1 MASARPGRRRWR
13 PVLRPWSPAEPPA
26 ARSTCR
32 SRSWGRVGVRR
43 SSASWSATAGSV
55 SDMAERVMREVT
67 LALPMVPEMEIEAS
81 KTATAIAESI
91 RMSPDRIDEVRMAVV
106 EACINALEHSHASDR
121 EVYVTFQVLGE
132 GGDPDKLRIMVG
144 DTGIGFAP
152 AGLEEP
158 TIEDK
163 LQAVRKRGWGLK
175 IIRGLMDEVEIL
187 SGADGTTV
195 VMSKMR

>member
-1 MASARPGRRRWR
+1 MAPG
-13 PVLRPWSPAEPPA
+13 VL
-26 ARSTCR
+26 
-32 SRSWGRVGVRR
+32 
-43 SSASWSATAGSV
+43 
-55 SDMAERVMREVT
+55 REVT

-106 EACINALEHSHASDR
+106 EACINALEHSRAGDR
-121 EVYVTFQVLGE
+121 EVFVTFQVVGE
-132 GGDPDKLRIMVG
+132 GGDPEKLRILVHDNGVG
-144 DTGIGFAP
+144 FSPDV
-152 AGLEEP
+152 LEDP
-158 TIEDK
+158 TMEGK
-163 LQAVRKRGWGLK
+163 LKAVRKRGWGLK

>member
-1 MASARPGRRRWR
+1 
-13 PVLRPWSPAEPPA
+13 
-26 ARSTCR
+26 
-32 SRSWGRVGVRR
+32 
-43 SSASWSATAGSV
+43 
-55 SDMAERVMREVT
+55 MAEGVLREVT

-132 GGDPDKLRIMVG
+132 GGDPDKLRIMVR
-144 DTGIGFAP
+144 DTGVGFSP
-152 AGLEEP
+152 ETQESP
-158 TIEDK
+158 RMEDK
-163 LQAVRKRGWGLK
+163 IKAVRKRGWGLK

-187 SGADGTTV
+187 SGDDGTTV